1 MYHQSNDYLD
11 LDRRVFGIYDRN
23 THDSVLEITQKMINA
38 ILKHF
43 LCSTKVVGYH
53 LLQLNRPVPLLSEK
67 EAAAEV
73 ERNYRWNFTVN
84 LLDGVTFWF
93 GLNFASSSTIIP
105 LFISK
110 LTMNPIIIGL
120 IPVFAY
126 AGWQLPQLLTASPT
140 ERLARKKPIAVNV
153 GFFTE
158 RLPVWL
164 WPLAALLASQFPV
177 LALFVFFG
185 AYAWHALGAGL
196 IAPAWQDLIARC
208 FPVNRRGRFFGVTTF
223 IGTGVGAIGA
233 IFSSWLLKTYSF
245 PLNFIYTF
253 LIAAVFINVS
263 WVFLALTREPVQLVP
278 PRQPGTD
285 HFWQKL
291 VRIIREDHN
300 FRRFLQARV
309 LMGLGMMGLGFVTV
323 AAVQQWHVADSTV
336 ALYTMALLMGQA
348 SGNLLAGLLAD
359 RFGHKLSL
367 EIGITSAVIGF
378 TLAWLASS
386 PFWYYSVFILLGIVL
401 GARIVSGIMITMEF
415 SPPAQRPTYI
425 GISNTIAGLSDAL
438 APLLGG
444 WLAGFSYKWLF
455 ALSASISLLSVF
467 FFRQYVKEPRHEP
480 TDTVLSSIQGGLT

>member
-1 MYHQSNDYLD
+1 M
-11 LDRRVFGIYDRN
+11 
-23 THDSVLEITQKMINA
+23 MNA
-38 ILKHF
+38 ILKRF
-43 LCSTKVVGYH
+43 LGSTKVVGYH

-93 GLNFASSSTIIP
+93 GLNFASPSTIIP
-105 LFISK
+105 LFVSK

-120 IPVFAY
+120 IAVLAY
-126 AGWQLPQLLTASPT
+126 AGWRLPQLLTASHT

-158 RLPVWL
+158 RVPVWL
-164 WPLAALLASQFPV
+164 WPLAALLAPQFPI
-177 LALFVFFG
+177 LALFIFFG

-208 FPVNRRGRFFGVTTF
+208 FPVKRRGRFFGLTTF
-223 IGTGVGAIGA
+223 IGTGVGAVGA

-263 WVFLALTREPVQLVP
+263 WIFLALTREPVQPVP

-291 VRIIREDHN
+291 VQIIWEDHN
-300 FRRFLQARV
+300 FRRFLQARL
-309 LMGLGMMGLGFVTV
+309 LMGLGMMGFGFVTV
-323 AAVQQWHVADSTV
+323 AAIKQWQVADSTV
-336 ALYTMALLMGQA
+336 ALYTVALLIGQA
-348 SGNLLAGLLAD
+348 SGNLLSGLLAD
-359 RFGHKLSL
+359 QFGHKLSL
-367 EIGITSAVIGF
+367 EIGVSSAVIAF
-378 TLAWLASS
+378 TLAWLAPS
-386 PFWYYSVFILLGIVL
+386 PIWYYSVFALLGLTV

-415 SPPAQRPTYI
+415 SPPEQRPTYI
-425 GISNTIAGLSDAL
+425 GISNTITGLGETV
-438 APLLGG
+438 APFLGG
-444 WLAGFSYKWLF
+444 WLASFSYKGLF
-455 ALSASISLLSVF
+455 VLCTGISLISAILL
-467 FFRQYVKEPRHEP
+467 RWYVREPRHDPGNKVISE
-480 TDTVLSSIQGGLT
+480 TATET